1 MLKLL
6 ALFKPDPGH
15 TLTHIEKDASFWLV
29 SADQGRIFRKVTE
42 SVGALAAI
50 VMGMQFILHGYHP
63 YIHVYRPMEVTAD
76 AVWWGMAMLG
86 LGLIR
91 LLVLI
96 VNGWWSSS
104 HMARKWLSFLFI
116 FLVWLPLAAC
126 FWWNFL
132 LDVWSDDP
140 KTYPGLAYSMFTL
153 GIEFMIFYAHS
164 TYVYA
169 VKESIRDG

>member
-63 YIHVYRPMEVTAD
+63 YRRTAVSHPSTTIGDNAFPNRYR
-76 AVWWGMAMLG
+76 
-86 LGLIR
+86 R
-91 LLVLI
+91 
-96 VNGWWSSS
+96 
-104 HMARKWLSFLFI
+104 R
-116 FLVWLPLAAC
+116 AA
-126 FWWNFL
+126 
-132 LDVWSDDP
+132 S
-140 KTYPGLAYSMFTL
+140 A
-153 GIEFMIFYAHS
+153 
-164 TYVYA
+164 
-169 VKESIRDG
+169 